1 MGLEARKVIK
11 PMTTNLQYNV
21 EKRFHKRRG
30 QLRAISKWLQDVK
43 DGHDGLSLKSYCE
56 AEEVDSRGIT
66 KLMKEPKIQDMID
79 KVTIEMARVGSKMTT
94 SLLLQRVAKEGKSMD
109 TQEVVRVG
117 EHLQKI
123 RHGAF
128 SRGHDAG
135 GNQVLVNIN
144 LPEGGYEEP
153 VRVEAIEKAS
163 EVLDGL
169 V

>member
-94 SLLLQRVAKEGKSMD
+94 SLLLQ
-109 TQEVVRVG
+109 VVRVG

-135 GNQVLVNIN
+135 GSQVLVNIN